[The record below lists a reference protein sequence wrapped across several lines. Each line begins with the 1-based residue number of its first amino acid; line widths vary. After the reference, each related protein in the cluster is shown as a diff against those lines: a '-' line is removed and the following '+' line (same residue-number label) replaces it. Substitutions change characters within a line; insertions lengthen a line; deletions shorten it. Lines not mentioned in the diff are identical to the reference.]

1 LFRIFLDSVPQLP
14 ADTVAAGLEETH
26 QTICKNFQDAQA
38 NQMKYAGGK
47 EVVFKVG
54 DRVWL
59 STRHF
64 QMT

>member
-1 LFRIFLDSVPQLP
+1 
-14 ADTVAAGLEETH
+14 LEETH
-26 QTICKNFQDAQA
+26 QTIGKNFQDAQA
-38 NQMKYAGGK
+38 NQMKYGGGK
-47 EVVFKVG
+47 EVVFEVG